1 MKKIILFLLINTFF
15 ISQYPILAI
24 DGHRLHNYL
33 RSKDKWVQSSGL
45 TYLEGVGKGL
55 GKALNILARSN
66 TLKNEL
72 GYSTLDLIFLFQKT
86 INICPPSGTNTLR
99 EIEVVEEFL
108 KNNKTIRKQDGAD
121 IYFLAMQDRFPCS
134 ENYFNQIRKKFKK

>member
-45 TYLEGVGKGL
+45 TYLEGVSKGL

-72 GYSTLDLIFLFQKT
+72 STVLSTKYKYDLKNDKVLISERQIIIFEQAAKVIQNIEELLQK
-86 INICPPSGTNTLR
+86 NIGMDAGEFILSPRMGWSLPVTLR
-99 EIEVVEEFL
+99 GI
-108 KNNKTIRKQDGAD
+108 
-121 IYFLAMQDRFPCS
+121 
-134 ENYFNQIRKKFKK
+134 